1 MGLVHSLYTESFPP
15 ASKFSVS
22 DIPDLTGRVIIV
34 TGANTGIG
42 KETAKALLAHNA
54 TVYLAARNENK
65 TKQAIADLKQETGNE
80 GIFLEL
86 DLSDLRSV
94 KRAAEEYL
102 RQGKDLHVLF
112 NNAGVMGPPI
122 DQLTKQG
129 YDVQFGT
136 NVLGHF
142 YFTKLLLPAL
152 LRGAK
157 SSPDG
162 KARVVNTSSSTSL
175 LVSSVDFNTLKDS
188 PARFR
193 KDTRTLYSQS
203 KLGNVL
209 FSNALARRYGDQGI
223 VSASLNPGNLD
234 SEIRRHGVSW
244 GRKLIGPLILYPSY
258 LGALTQLWAGTSTEG
273 AQMNGKYLIPWARIG
288 NRPNPAAYDEKLQD
302 DLWDWMEEQV
312 KEL

>member
-1 MGLVHSLYTESFPP
+1 MLDFFTSP
-15 ASKFSVS
+15 
-22 DIPDLTGRVIIV
+22 
-34 TGANTGIG
+34 GIG

-65 TKQAIADLKQETGNE
+65 TKQAIADLKQETGKE

-102 RQGKDLHVLF
+102 RQGHDLHVLF

-122 DQLTKQG
+122 DHLTKQG
-129 YDVQFGT
+129 YDAQFGT

-175 LVSSVDFNTLKDS
+175 LVNGVDFNTFKDS
-188 PARFR
+188 PARLR
-193 KDTRTLYSQS
+193 YSSRTLYSQS

-209 FSNALARRYGDQGI
+209 FSNALARRYGDKGI
-223 VSASLNPGNLD
+223 VSTSLNPGNLD

-244 GRKLIGPLILYPSY
+244 GRRMIGPLILYPSP
-258 LGALTQLWAGTSTEG
+258 LGALTQLWAGTSSEG
-273 AQMNGKYLIPWARIG
+273 ATLNGKYLIPWARVG
-288 NRPNPAAYDEKLQD
+288 NRPNPAGYDEKLQD

-312 KEL
+312 KDL